1 MPINEK
7 NDPEMSYRRG
17 YQDGAFEMFRAVERF
32 LDPAT
37 REVVHTWIEKDVDG
51 WRLAAVL
58 GSPPTW
64 RLTELNAQR
73 NASARILRHGPPREP

>member
-17 YQDGAFEMFRAVERF
+17 YQDGAFEMLRAVERL

-37 REVVHTWIEKDVDG
+37 RQVVHTWIEMDVDG
-51 WRLAAVL
+51 WRLAAVRRC
-58 GSPPTW
+58 PPTW

-73 NASARILRHGPPREP
+73 DASAKILRHGPPRES